1 MKNEA
6 IMDAPNDTGQDTY
19 RLLITRRAGSEIL
32 VARNGPDWSL
42 PRTEIASRQ
51 RPAEQ
56 LTAAIRKTFE
66 LETYCLF
73 VPSPL
78 SSVRTASNS
87 NYAVMESVKQNGP
100 APAGTYWMTAGVF
113 DQCWDT
119 AESEAI
125 REAFGELNSYAT
137 GEKPGPFGRAGW
149 LPELFQWAEE
159 QVAPLGLRLTGR
171 FRQLNAS
178 PAFSLIRLET
188 NGVALWFKA
197 TGKPNE
203 HELAVALSLARLFP
217 RYVPRVLGIHSAW
230 NGWLSAEAP
239 GIQLDEIAECT
250 AWERAAESLAE
261 LQISSIGK
269 CSELLEGKC
278 KDLRLAKLVALI
290 DPFFERM
297 GEFMA
302 AQEKR
307 SPSPLAKS
315 ELASLREGLAEA
327 CELLESF
334 HLPDTLGHVDF
345 NPGNILAS
353 PDRCVFLDWAE
364 GCVSNPFLTFEYL
377 RQHIERSSLQGP
389 AVGALINAA
398 YLRSWQAFFSP
409 EELRR
414 AMAIAPLVAIFAY
427 AVASDAWRSPGSL
440 HNSTAA
446 GYLRSLTRR
455 MFREGVLVAERSA
468 PCLD

>member
-1 MKNEA
+1 
-6 IMDAPNDTGQDTY
+6 MDAPNDAGQDIY

-32 VARNGPDWSL
+32 VVGNGPGWSL
-42 PRTEIASRQ
+42 PRIEIPSRQ

-56 LTAAIRKTFE
+56 LTAAIRKSLE

-78 SSVRTASNS
+78 SSVPTGPNA
-87 NYAVMESVKQNGP
+87 NYAMMESVKQNGP
-100 APAGTYWMTAGVF
+100 APSGTYWMPAGAL
-113 DQCWDT
+113 DHGGN
-119 AESEAI
+119 AEEAKAI
-125 REAFGELNSYAT
+125 REAFRELNSYAT

-149 LPELFQWAEE
+149 LRELFQWAEE
-159 QVAPLGLRLTGR
+159 QVAPLGLRLTGN

-178 PAFSLIRLET
+178 PTFSLLRLET
-188 NGVALWFKA
+188 NSVALWFKA
-197 TGKPNE
+197 TGEPNE

-217 RYVPRVLGIHSAW
+217 TYVPRVLGIHSAW

-239 GIQLDEIAECT
+239 GIQLDEIADYS

-269 CSELLEGKC
+269 CSELVEAKC
-278 KDLRLAKLVALI
+278 KDLRLARLAEWI
-290 DPFFERM
+290 DPFLARI
-297 GEFMA
+297 GELMA

-307 SPSPLAKS
+307 SPAPLARS

-334 HLPDTLGHVDF
+334 QLPDTLGHVDF
-345 NPGNILAS
+345 NPGNILVS

-377 RQHIERSSLQGP
+377 RQHIERSTLEGP
-389 AVGALINAA
+389 AVGARINAA
-398 YLRSWQAFFSP
+398 YLRPWQAFFSS
-409 EELRR
+409 EELHR
-414 AMAIAPLVAIFAY
+414 AMAIAPLVAVFAY
-427 AVASDAWRSPGSL
+427 AVANDRWRLPETIRDAA
-440 HNSTAA
+440 AA

-455 MFREGVLVAERSA
+455 MYREAIQVAERSER
-468 PCLD
+468 CLESL